1 MSSDRLTND
10 AKYLIGLR
18 AFLKPVNVLVDQ
30 PIRIK
35 RFQKFKCNTIFS
47 KRTPYVNAY
56 ICVIRKSS
64 DLVIIRL
71 NVDRWLGIFLT
82 SFISVFLTVNYCNS
96 SYFNSYVFE
105 VKIMFLIHV
114 MITLYLLNHSSEF
127 LIHLECFILKTN
139 RSLQAI

>member
-18 AFLKPVNVLVDQ
+18 AFLKPVSVLVDQ

-56 ICVIRKSS
+56 ICVIRKTS
-64 DLVIIRL
+64 DLVIIRID
-71 NVDRWLGIFLT
+71 VDRWLGIFLT

-96 SYFNSYVFE
+96 SYCNSYVFE
-105 VKIMFLIHV
+105 VEIMFLIHV
-114 MITLYLLNHSSEF
+114 MITLYSFFGISDSSWMF
-127 LIHLECFILKTN
+127 HT
-139 RSLQAI
+139 QD